1 MQVVWS
7 SDSEQGELKSLDAS
21 ISAKSQ
27 STIDNTEN
35 IALEIYT
42 EIAHHITVDAIEQGI
57 FSSLKIRNKE

>member
-21 ISAKSQ
+21 ISAKSH

-35 IALEIYT
+35 IAPEIYT
-42 EIAHHITVDAIEQGI
+42 QIAHHITLEAIEQGI
-57 FSSLKIRNKE
+57 FRVSK